1 VQRKLSVIVSAD
13 VVGYSDLMEHD
24 EAGTLER
31 PKADKPR
38 RSISRDDDRSW
49 PTAAESLA
57 IPFGRERPV
66 AAGRAREKRTFA
78 DFAARPLAVI
88 DGVTRLR
95 SFRDEGVR

>member
-1 VQRKLSVIVSAD
+1 MLNLGDTGPHSPEQ
-13 VVGYSDLMEHD
+13 
-24 EAGTLER
+24 
-31 PKADKPR
+31 
-38 RSISRDDDRSW
+38 
-49 PTAAESLA
+49 
-57 IPFGRERPV
+57 PFGGNGGADGRGERRRRQLLKVMNRRNRPV

>member
-49 PTAAESLA
+49 PDRRRIVGDSIRQRTTLS
-57 IPFGRERPV
+57 GRPTFSEADV
-66 AAGRAREKRTFA
+66 AANDGCPARLAFKR
-78 DFAARPLAVI
+78 
-88 DGVTRLR
+88 
-95 SFRDEGVR
+95 